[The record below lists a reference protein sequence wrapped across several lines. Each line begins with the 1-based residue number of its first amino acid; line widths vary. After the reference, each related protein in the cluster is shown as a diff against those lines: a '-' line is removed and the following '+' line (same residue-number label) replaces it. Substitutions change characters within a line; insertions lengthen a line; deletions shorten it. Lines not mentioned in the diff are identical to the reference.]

1 MQINFFAKN
10 ISCDSPLWRRLSV
23 MCQARK
29 MIKFHRRSFRN
40 IKVKQIGQI
49 LFCNNPIFFFFFII
63 PKVCW
68 TVCVF
73 HFLNLES
80 LRRIYVSLFTFR
92 DFRHRRAM
100 MLTTLKHSKTAERN
114 PTTCEC
120 IFHQVAV
127 KNVNVSVVK
136 TIYCQCNSIFLRQK
150 KIIVFIYLTG
160 QNRGLS
166 GLKNIRPVIM
176 TGDLL
181 SVIFSPEVIVTF
193 TENMTS
199 RTCVN
204 LHHIETVCRRPWVLW
219 EIKGETWGKGHPRN
233 CWPFDR
239 NSELVW
245 IWYGR
250 HCVWERGTGVDSS

>member
-150 KIIVFIYLTG
+150 KNHSIHLFD
-160 QNRGLS
+160 QPES
-166 GLKNIRPVIM
+166 G
-176 TGDLL
+176 
-181 SVIFSPEVIVTF
+181 
-193 TENMTS
+193 
-199 RTCVN
+199 
-204 LHHIETVCRRPWVLW
+204 VCP
-219 EIKGETWGKGHPRN
+219 G
-233 CWPFDR
+233 
-239 NSELVW
+239 
-245 IWYGR
+245 
-250 HCVWERGTGVDSS
+250 